1 MKAIIIYSDEKEPP
15 ELESLL
21 SKNGDISMTRI
32 DLDTVVHGLREKVQ
46 EPMIKDQ
53 KCKNKF
59 LFYTNTLDFRL
70 IDKQEI
76 GLFQYNHEMRCW
88 EVVVAGGKAP
98 IKLKRNVKSDRLVN
112 LDAQFVQVNQK
123 YIINV
128 NYLIEVIDN
137 CCHFYAPFEH
147 IDYVKV
153 GRFFRRKL
161 IDKFFCL

>member
-1 MKAIIIYSDEKEPP
+1 MKAIIIYCDEKETQ

-21 SKNGDISMTRI
+21 SEVCDKSMTSI
-32 DLDTVVHGLREKVQ
+32 DLGTVAHRLPERVQ
-46 EPMIKDQ
+46 EPTVIAP

-112 LDAQFVQVNQK
+112 LDGQFVQVNQK

-137 CCHFYAPFEH
+137 RCHFYAPFEH